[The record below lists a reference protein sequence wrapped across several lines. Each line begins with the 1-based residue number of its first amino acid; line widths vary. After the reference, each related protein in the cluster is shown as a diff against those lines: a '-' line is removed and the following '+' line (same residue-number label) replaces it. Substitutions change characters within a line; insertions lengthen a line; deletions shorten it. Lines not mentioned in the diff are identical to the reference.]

1 MMVPGGSKVKF
12 LWLALLMGASPAGA
26 SQLTYTPVNPS
37 FGGNP
42 FNSNHLLGIANAINT
57 FKEPVVVR
65 DPLADVGATVTRSLL
80 SRINQQINNAIF
92 GEGAAQSGQFT
103 IDQTVIDFQRTGDQV
118 RVQITNNATGS
129 TTVIDVPVIA
139 P

>member
-1 MMVPGGSKVKF
+1 M
-12 LWLALLMGASPAGA
+12 
-26 SQLTYTPVNPS
+26 
-37 FGGNP
+37 
-42 FNSNHLLGIANAINT
+42 
-57 FKEPVVVR
+57 VVR